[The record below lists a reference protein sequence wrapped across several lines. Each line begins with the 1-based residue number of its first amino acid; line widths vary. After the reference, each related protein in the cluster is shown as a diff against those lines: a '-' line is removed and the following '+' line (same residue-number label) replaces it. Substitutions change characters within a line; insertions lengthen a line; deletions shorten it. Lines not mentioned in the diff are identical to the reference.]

1 MSNQDGAPPTKQV
14 SKRRSLKKSC
24 FELETFSVSV
34 EKHLLA
40 DTGINNMKENLPRVE
55 GKALKKWRKDN
66 LFKKK
71 TIM

>member
-40 DTGINNMKENLPRVE
+40 DTRINNMNENLPRVD
-55 GKALKKWRKDN
+55 RKS
-66 LFKKK
+66 FEKMEKGQF
-71 TIM
+71 I

>member
-14 SKRRSLKKSC
+14 SKRRSLKTSC

-40 DTGINNMKENLPRVE
+40 DTRINNMKENLPRVD
-55 GKALKKWRKDN
+55 RKS
-66 LFKKK
+66 FEKMEKGQF
-71 TIM
+71 I

>member
-14 SKRRSLKKSC
+14 SKRRSLKTSC

-40 DTGINNMKENLPRVE
+40 DTRINNLKENLPRVD
-55 GKALKKWRKDN
+55 RKS
-66 LFKKK
+66 FEKMEKGQF
-71 TIM
+71 I

>member
-14 SKRRSLKKSC
+14 SKRRSPKTSC

-40 DTGINNMKENLPRVE
+40 DTRINNMKENLPRVD
-55 GKALKKWRKDN
+55 RKS
-66 LFKKK
+66 FEKMEKGQF
-71 TIM
+71 I

>member
-40 DTGINNMKENLPRVE
+40 DTRINNINENLPRVD
-55 GKALKKWRKDN
+55 RKS
-66 LFKKK
+66 FEKMEKGQF
-71 TIM
+71 I

>member
-40 DTGINNMKENLPRVE
+40 DTRINNMKENLPRVD
-55 GKALKKWRKDN
+55 RKS
-66 LFKKK
+66 FEKMEKGQF
-71 TIM
+71 I

>member
-14 SKRRSLKKSC
+14 SKRRSLKTSC

-40 DTGINNMKENLPRVE
+40 DTRINNMNENLPRVD
-55 GKALKKWRKDN
+55 RKS
-66 LFKKK
+66 FEKMEKGQF
-71 TIM
+71 I

>member
-14 SKRRSLKKSC
+14 STRRSLKTSC

-40 DTGINNMKENLPRVE
+40 DTRINNMKENLPRVD
-55 GKALKKWRKDN
+55 RKS
-66 LFKKK
+66 FEKMEKGQF
-71 TIM
+71 I